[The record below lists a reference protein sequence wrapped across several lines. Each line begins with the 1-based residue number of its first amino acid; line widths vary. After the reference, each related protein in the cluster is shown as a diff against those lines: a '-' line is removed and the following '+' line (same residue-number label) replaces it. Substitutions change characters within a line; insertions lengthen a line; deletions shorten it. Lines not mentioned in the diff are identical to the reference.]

1 MTSKNTLSF
10 GQRASNHP
18 NALVKR
24 LFQIAEQKKTNIVL
38 SADLTT
44 TKDLLEIADSLGP
57 YIAVLKTHIDILSD
71 FDTSTIQGLT
81 ALSQKHD
88 FLIFE
93 DRKFIDIGNT
103 VQKQYK
109 GGVLRIHD
117 WAHIVNASVLAGE
130 GIIQALDQTIHD
142 HAGVSEDRAILI
154 LAEMTS
160 KGSLAIGDY
169 TRASVE
175 IARKYPQT
183 VMGFVSTK
191 ELSSYSSDQSTVTA
205 DNEDFVVFT
214 TGVNISSKG
223 DALGQQYQ
231 TPTSAM
237 AGGSDFLIAG
247 RGIYAAADPVAAVKE
262 YQAAGWEAYE
272 QRCSRATSSA

>member
-1 MTSKNTLSF
+1 MGS
-10 GQRASNHP
+10 
-18 NALVKR
+18 
-24 LFQIAEQKKTNIVL
+24 
-38 SADLTT
+38 SANSTG
-44 TKDLLEIADSLGP
+44 LGP

-71 FDTSTIQGLT
+71 FGSETIQGLT
-81 ALSQKHD
+81 SLAQQHD

-109 GGVLRIHD
+109 GGVLRIHE

-130 GIIQALDQTIHD
+130 GIIQALEQTIQG
-142 HAGVSEDRAILI
+142 AGVADRGILI

-160 KGSLAIGDY
+160 KGSLAVAEY

-175 IARKYPQT
+175 IARKYPNT
-183 VMGFVSTK
+183 VMGFVSTR
-191 ELSSYSSDQSTVTA
+191 ELSSSSPSPTTA
-205 DNEDFVVFT
+205 DDEDFVVFT

-237 AGGSDFLIAG
+237 EGGSDFLIAG
-247 RGIYAAADPVAAVKE
+247 RGLYAAADPVAAVKE
-262 YQAAGWEAYE
+262 YQSAGWEAYE
-272 QRCSRATSSA
+272 KRLN